1 MAIGAARAKGASTSA
16 LTISACQMS
25 RQEWVE
31 GGWRVGLAS
40 SRLDLGGISEE
51 VVVVVVEVEGGA
63 EAKERSDGRGVE
75 LRSRVELKLKRSS

>member
-31 GGWRVGLAS
+31 GGWRVDLAS

-51 VVVVVVEVEGGA
+51 VVVVVVEGGGA
-63 EAKERSDGRGVE
+63 EAKERSDGRGVQ

>member
-31 GGWRVGLAS
+31 GGWRVDLAS

-51 VVVVVVEVEGGA
+51 VVVVVVEGGA

-75 LRSRVELKLKRSS
+75 LRSRVELRLKRSS